1 MANPHF
7 INRRGRREFRHKK
20 AQKILATEDTEN
32 TEKYQNSKIISPFNF
47 PPASAKP

>member
-20 AQKILATEDTEN
+20 AQNILATEVTEN
-32 TEKYQNSKIISPFNF
+32 TEI
-47 PPASAKP
+47 